1 MHRLSVLCLA
11 STLKVIK
18 NGKSVAS
25 NLMNH
30 GSQGSFVHVR
40 IRQKNE
46 GYSQFSLLWSTTQEY
61 YGILTCHGPLLEDTL
76 PRLYL
81 YHTRVAF
88 ARVMKR

>member
-11 STLKVIK
+11 STLKVNK

-40 IRQKNE
+40 IRQKKTGVIPNSVYY
-46 GYSQFSLLWSTTQEY
+46 GALLKNITVFLHVMVLSWRTPCQGFTFTIPGSLL
-61 YGILTCHGPLLEDTL
+61 
-76 PRLYL
+76 
-81 YHTRVAF
+81 RV
-88 ARVMKR
+88 